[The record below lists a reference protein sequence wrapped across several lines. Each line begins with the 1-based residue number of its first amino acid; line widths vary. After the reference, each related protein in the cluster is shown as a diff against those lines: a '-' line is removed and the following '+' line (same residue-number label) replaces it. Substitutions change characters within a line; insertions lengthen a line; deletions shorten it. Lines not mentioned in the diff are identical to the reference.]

1 MLMDADSD
9 LFINSCYNYPTLSDL
24 YKYATY
30 DALGRRASA
39 PVFEPGAA

>member
-1 MLMDADSD
+1 MNADSD

-30 DALGRRASA
+30 DALGRRAMLNTA
-39 PVFEPGAA
+39 AEPAA